1 VRLSPAIQRERRQF
15 RLLVRHSLRRL
26 LDRVVA
32 SRDADPMQFALWAVV
47 LASMPP
53 LLLGVR
59 KLMQFAFIQ
68 AVSAADPGLS
78 VHMLTAE
85 RVFFVVYGMLVSA
98 LLAALTWEALYPD
111 RLDQEVVGV
120 LPVRPRTLAAARLAA
135 SLAVAA
141 TVAAVINIPAG
152 VIYGIGSLAHPV
164 GSLPRVLV
172 GHVTSTMLACAF
184 VFLAMLALR
193 GVVAICA
200 GERVA
205 SRLSIVLQFVTVV
218 VLIDMFL
225 FLPYVVLTIVRTLQA
240 DTGSMAPP
248 VWFAALYFWLA
259 EGNQPYQADARVA
272 ATVTGMAA
280 AAAALVSLAPAA
292 WMGRRA
298 LHIRSRARASAL
310 MPVTA
315 AIARVFARRPAV
327 RGMFL
332 FGAASLTRSR
342 RHMLVL
348 ARYFGLAIAAAILS
362 VLAPVLR
369 GTFQVAEPRSYLLA
383 IPLLFIFFAVVGLR
397 GAIALPTD
405 LEANWPFRLA
415 TPTADA
421 AVRASRLLIVSFGIA
436 PLVAAWLLLTLTL
449 WPPDMALRI
458 AVLDL
463 AAGLLVMEISLLRW
477 TKIPFATAHEPATDT
492 LKSRWAGYLL
502 FLLIFAKGG
511 AALQF
516 AIVQSTA
523 VTARAAALMT
533 IAIVVVRLARGRHA
547 DRVSPAFDPP
557 PDAIQ
562 ALNLSEAAN

>member
-1 VRLSPAIQRERRQF
+1 MQRERRQF

-26 LDRVVA
+26 LDRVVV
-32 SRDADPMQFALWAVV
+32 SRDSDPMQFALWAVV
-47 LASMPP
+47 LAAMPP

-78 VHMLTAE
+78 VQMLTAE

-111 RLDQEVVGV
+111 RLDQEIVGV

-135 SLAVAA
+135 SLAVAV
-141 TVAAVINIPAG
+141 TVAAAVNIPAG
-152 VIYGIGSLAHPV
+152 IVYGIGSLAHPV

-172 GHVTSTMLACAF
+172 GHATSTMLACAF

-218 VLIDMFL
+218 VLIDMLL

-240 DTGSMAPP
+240 AGTGSLVPP

-259 EGNQPYQADARVA
+259 EGNQQYQADAKVA
-272 ATVTGMAA
+272 ATVTSVAA
-280 AAAALVSLAPAA
+280 VAAALVSLAPAA

-298 LHIRSRARASAL
+298 LHIRSRDRASAL
-310 MPVTA
+310 MRATV

-332 FGAASLTRSR
+332 FGVASLTRSR

-369 GTFQVAEPRSYLLA
+369 GTFQMAEPRSYLLA

-421 AVRASRLLIVSFGIA
+421 AMRASRLLIVSFGIA
-436 PLVAAWLLLTLTL
+436 PVVAAWLLLTLTL
-449 WPPDMALRI
+449 WPPDIALRI

-463 AAGLLVMEISLLRW
+463 AAGLLVMEICLLRW
-477 TKIPFATAHEPATDT
+477 TKVPFATAHEPATDT

-523 VTARAAALMT
+523 VTARAAALML